1 MNMNKCGKRVCISGG
16 RGKPLPPDPPP
27 RESDEFKK
35 SLETRWVSFFCLH
48 DLCFFFIRHK
58 WGKFIN
64 FEENPINKQSCW
76 FNFLHPGETLQRGKL
91 FAFILW
97 KMHNRGMLNVGSS
110 VETRKETFCSRVSCK
125 KTFPDDELKERPLN
139 DKATHVDL
147 LLFWAKTI
155 FIGKRFKLKRVD
167 HRSLDQVFN
176 VRSYE

>member
-1 MNMNKCGKRVCISGG
+1 M
-16 RGKPLPPDPPP
+16 
-27 RESDEFKK
+27 
-35 SLETRWVSFFCLH
+35 
-48 DLCFFFIRHK
+48 FI
-58 WGKFIN
+58 IV
-64 FEENPINKQSCW
+64 EENPINKQSCW

-97 KMHNRGMLNVGSS
+97 KMHNRGELIVGSS

-155 FIGKRFKLKRVD
+155 FTDKRFKLKRVD
-167 HRSLDQVFN
+167 RRSFDQDFNLITNEKQRRTWHREENLLTKVVLENVLKKPRLSYFQLWVFTG
-176 VRSYE
+176 RLSQAPKI

>member
-1 MNMNKCGKRVCISGG
+1 MFRH
-16 RGKPLPPDPPP
+16 
-27 RESDEFKK
+27 
-35 SLETRWVSFFCLH
+35 TWVM
-48 DLCFFFIRHK
+48 FI
-58 WGKFIN
+58 I
-64 FEENPINKQSCW
+64 FEENPSNKQSCW

-147 LLFWAKTI
+147 LLFWAKTV
-155 FIGKRFKLKRVD
+155 FTNKCFKVQRIDHWSFDKESKLTRNERNKEKTEGEEELLTKGVVENLLKKPRL
-167 HRSLDQVFN
+167 SYFQLWVFTG
-176 VRSYE
+176 RLSQAPKI